1 VDSNFIG
8 GGTIQHQI
16 HLRWISKGGAPENY
30 REGFQCIR
38 FILGGS
44 VSVDRVVRKVTALSA
59 INDSRRVI
67 LDGFD
72 KETALLGSYIF

>member
-1 VDSNFIG
+1 VEELFS
-8 GGTIQHQI
+8 
-16 HLRWISKGGAPENY
+16 
-30 REGFQCIR
+30 IR